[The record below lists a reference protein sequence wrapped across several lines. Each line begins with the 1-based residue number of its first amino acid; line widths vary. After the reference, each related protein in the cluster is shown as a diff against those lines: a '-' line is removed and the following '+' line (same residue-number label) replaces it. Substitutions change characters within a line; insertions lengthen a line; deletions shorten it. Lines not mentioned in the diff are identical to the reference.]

1 MPPEGMKEEE
11 LQAKPMLG
19 EKKIQQNQ
27 DDPSIEDPI

>member
-1 MPPEGMKEEE
+1 MPPKGMKEEE

-19 EKKIQQNQ
+19 ENKIQQNQ